1 MIEYVLPWARAAI
14 LGLCLTAGPAPQVA
28 AAATDPEKQRV
39 FLQSLEL
46 IEAGEY
52 DAAIRL
58 LRAMLRD
65 DPGLHRVR
73 LELARAYFWAKEWAR
88 ARREFFTVLSADI
101 PDPVRANIIA
111 FLRAIDARRG
121 WDWGLHFALLP
132 GSGLSRRYRSDTV
145 TLDIAG
151 QKLKFD
157 IDRPDLPEFGI
168 EYGGYLEFRETLAE
182 GSDDAPR
189 ITGGLRAL
197 VAVQDFEG
205 SDFDDHRLR
214 LEAPVVFSYPE
225 RTFAVGPVGA
235 YHWIGGDPYETEI
248 GLQAQ
253 LTDRSVENWTLVL
266 SGAASRIDNL
276 DDEALDGTRY
286 EASAAAFRSIGGTT
300 IAGAS
305 LGVWRL
311 DAAERF
317 ESYDEYR
324 AALLLSTDL
333 GYGLTGTFRPAF
345 SWLQFDDTAPLFP
358 EPRRDWQ
365 ASAFFQLTKA
375 DFTLLGFSP
384 FISSEFAYHQSNI
397 ELHRYTDHIVRVG
410 FTKAF

>member
-1 MIEYVLPWARAAI
+1 MIECVLPWARAAI
-14 LGLCLTAGPAPQVA
+14 FGLCLAAGLAPQVA
-28 AAATDPEKQRV
+28 ATATDPEKQRV

-73 LELARAYFWAKEWAR
+73 LELARVYFLAKEWER

-101 PDPVRANIIA
+101 PEQVRANIIA

-132 GSGLSRRYRSDTV
+132 GAGLSRRYRSDTV
-145 TLDIAG
+145 TLEIGG
-151 QKLKFD
+151 QELEFD
-157 IDRPDLPEFGI
+157 IDRPDPPDFGV
-168 EYGGYLEFRETLAE
+168 EYGGYVEFRETLAKGGE
-182 GSDDAPR
+182 DEPR
-189 ITGGLRAL
+189 ITGGLRASL
-197 VAVQDFEG
+197 AAQDFEG

-214 LEAPVVFSYPE
+214 LEAPLTFSFLE
-225 RTFAVGPVGA
+225 RTVQIGPVGS
-235 YHWIGGDPYETEI
+235 YRWLGGDPYETEV
-248 GLQAQ
+248 GVQAQ

-276 DDEALDGTRY
+276 DDEARDGTRY
-286 EASAAAFRSIGGTT
+286 EVSAGAFRSIGGTT

-305 LGVWRL
+305 LGARRL
-311 DAAERF
+311 DAAEGF

-324 AALLLSTDL
+324 VALLLSSDL
-333 GYGLTGTFRPAF
+333 GYGLTGTFRPSF

-358 EPRRDWQ
+358 KPRRDWA
-365 ASAFFQLTKA
+365 ASAFLQLTKA

-384 FISSEFAYHQSNI
+384 FVSYEFAYHQSNI
-397 ELHRYTDHIVRVG
+397 ELHRYTDHIVRIG